1 MRILYLSGYTHPS
14 HHRKVELLA
23 DAPDVEILNVNGV
36 DCDRA
41 PGRYL
46 SANGR
51 RSYTMRVL
59 PTAAIGR
66 SDVHRTI
73 YWPPRF
79 GIRQFRP
86 HLIYCEHEQESLMA
100 AEAALVRG
108 VCAPRTPLILYSW
121 QNLLRPRSL
130 PVAAVCAFTL
140 AAAQHVF
147 CASSEGI
154 EVLRRQG
161 YRGGASVIQQM
172 GLDTRL
178 FYPKPADALR
188 TQIGLN
194 GFVVGFIGRL
204 VPEKGI
210 DTLLKAAT
218 RAQSSVQLLIVGSGP
233 EQAALQTLAGQLG
246 IAGCCRFVEAVPQ
259 EGLVDYVNALDLL
272 VLPSRTTVNWKEQ
285 FGRVLVEA
293 MACQVAVAGSNSGAI
308 PEVVGDAGRIF
319 PEGDASA
326 LAAILD
332 ELANAPE
339 LRRVLAEAGYRR
351 ALEGY
356 TIERL
361 AEKTLNAW
369 RQLAGDV
376 P

>member
-23 DAPDVEILNVNGV
+23 DAPDVEILNVNGLN
-36 DCDRA
+36 CGRT
-41 PGRYL
+41 PGRYP

-66 SDVHRTI
+66 SDVHRTV

-108 VCAPRTPLILYSW
+108 VCAPGTPLILYSW
-121 QNLLRPRSL
+121 QNLVRPRGL

-178 FYPKPADALR
+178 FYPKTTDALR
-188 TQIGLN
+188 TQLGLK

-204 VPEKGI
+204 APEKGI
-210 DTLLKAAT
+210 DTLLHAAA
-218 RAQSSVQLLIVGSGP
+218 RMQSPIQVLIVGSGP
-233 EQAALQTLAGQLG
+233 ERAALQTLAGQLG
-246 IAGCCRFVEAVPQ
+246 IVERCRFVEAVPQ
-259 EGLVDYVNALDLL
+259 EDLVDYMVALDLL
-272 VLPSRTTVNWKEQ
+272 VLPSRTAVNWKEQ

-293 MACQVAVAGSNSGAI
+293 MACRVAVAGSASGAI
-308 PEVVGDAGRIF
+308 PEVIGDAGRIF

-332 ELANAPE
+332 ELANAPD
-339 LRRVLAEAGYRR
+339 LRHALAEAGYRR
-351 ALEGY
+351 ALESY

-361 AEKTLNAW
+361 AERTLNAW

-376 P
+376 R